1 MPAAIHKLSDRDSGM
16 LAHAYANMKPFA
28 PVNMKTLK
36 FLKLLLLCY

>member
-1 MPAAIHKLSDRDSGM
+1 MPAAIHKLLNRDSGVP
-16 LAHAYANMKPFA
+16 ARAYANMTPLA